1 MAMSVGGRSRGAIA
15 EINVT
20 PMADVMIVLLIIF
33 MVMTPII
40 DKASVAL
47 PPAAHGEERKD
58 EKPLVL
64 VVDEKGDLTL
74 GDRRLGPYEP
84 ALREV
89 ALLVQADP
97 LKPIAIKAD
106 RRLTYAPV
114 GAILEACRTAGA
126 ENVQLATD
134 RPEVH

>member
-1 MAMSVGGRSRGAIA
+1 
-15 EINVT
+15 
-20 PMADVMIVLLIIF
+20 MADVMIVLLIIF

-47 PPAAHGEERKD
+47 PPAAHGTERKD

-64 VVDEKGDLTL
+64 TLDEKGDLTL
-74 GDRRLGPYEP
+74 GDRRLGPHP
-84 ALREV
+84 AALREV
-89 ALLVQADP
+89 ARLVEADP
-97 LKPIAIKAD
+97 LKAIAIKAD

-114 GAILEACRTAGA
+114 GAVLEACRNAGA

-134 RPEVH
+134 RPEMY